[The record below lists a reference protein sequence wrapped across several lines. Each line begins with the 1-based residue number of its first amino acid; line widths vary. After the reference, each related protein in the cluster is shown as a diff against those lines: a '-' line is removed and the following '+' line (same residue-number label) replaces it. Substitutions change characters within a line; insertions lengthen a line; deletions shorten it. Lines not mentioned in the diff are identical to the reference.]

1 LGHQPTRAIV
11 SPADRR
17 RTITS
22 FPRGGDPTGD
32 VHEHLDRLIDELKD
46 GGRIRTAPV
55 ERAFRTVERHR
66 FLRGFSRW
74 DPATS
79 RPVPVAFDPALPSEE
94 ALRVIYSDQAL
105 GTRFRDGLPS
115 SSSSQPSVMADMLE
129 ALELEPGM
137 RVLEI
142 GTGTGYN
149 AALLAE
155 IVGSRGSVVT
165 LDIDAGIA
173 TEAEKAL
180 TAMGYGSVQVV
191 VRDGAE
197 GVPEDA
203 AFDRILVT
211 VGCPDLSVRWQEQL
225 TEEGRMVV
233 PLEHAGLHP
242 LVLLTKGGQGLEGRF
257 IAWTAFIPIRGLLHQ
272 ELPWPPVFVRE
283 RETDAARELPAWEG
297 FGIGTPIPGWGI
309 PGDVMDF
316 FLFLALTD
324 RRAVALPP
332 PPSSIGDRWEV
343 GLTDSSG
350 SALAGSGG
358 IRASGDQDLLA
369 DLMRHHD
376 SWEEAAR
383 PAIGDWHM
391 TFTSGNAGTKT
402 PVGLVVERA
411 NYRQVVTRAN

>member
-1 LGHQPTRAIV
+1 V
-11 SPADRR
+11 SL
-17 RTITS
+17 
-22 FPRGGDPTGD
+22 TGD
-32 VHEHLDRLIDELKD
+32 VHEHLDRLVHELND
-46 GGRIRTAPV
+46 GGRIRTALV

-79 RPVPVAFDPALPSEE
+79 LPVPVEFDPAQPSGE

-115 SSSSQPSVMADMLE
+115 SSSSQPSIMADMLE

-155 IVGSRGSVVT
+155 IVGGQGSVVT
-165 LDIDAGIA
+165 QDIDAGIA
-173 TEAEKAL
+173 AEAEEAL
-180 TAMGYGSVQVV
+180 LAMGYGSVRVV
-191 VRDGAE
+191 ARDGAE

-203 AFDRILVT
+203 PFDRILVT
-211 VGCPDLSVRWQEQL
+211 VGCPDLSLRWQEQL
-225 TEEGRMVV
+225 TEHGRIVV

-242 LVLLTKGGQGLEGRF
+242 LVMLTKGNEGLEGRF
-257 IAWTAFIPIRGLLHQ
+257 FAWTAFIPIRGLLHQ
-272 ELPWPPVFVRE
+272 DLPWPAVFVRE
-283 RETDAARELPAWEG
+283 QETGAAQELPAWEG
-297 FGIGTPIPGWGI
+297 FGIGAPIPGWGI
-309 PGDVMDF
+309 PRDVMDL

-332 PPSSIGDRWEV
+332 PPSAIGDRWEV
-343 GLTDSSG
+343 GLMDSSG

-358 IRASGDQDLLA
+358 IRASGNGDLLW

-376 SWEEAAR
+376 SWEAAER
-383 PAIGDWHM
+383 PAVEDWHV
-391 TFTSGNAGTKT
+391 TFTSRNAGPKT
-402 PVGLVVERA
+402 PAGLVVERA
-411 NYRQVVTRAN
+411 NFRQVVTRAR

>member
-1 LGHQPTRAIV
+1 LGSPVHSGESLARGPTTTASRA
-11 SPADRR
+11 
-17 RTITS
+17 
-22 FPRGGDPTGD
+22 PRGGDPTAD
-32 VHEHLDRLIDELKD
+32 VHEHLDRLVNELKD
-46 GGRIRTAPV
+46 GGRIRTALV

-79 RPVPVAFDPALPSEE
+79 LPVPVQFDPARPSGE
-94 ALRVIYSDQAL
+94 ALGVIYSDQAL

-129 ALELEPGM
+129 ALELDRGM
-137 RVLEI
+137 RVMEI

-155 IVGSRGSVVT
+155 IVGGRDSVVT
-165 LDIDAGIA
+165 LDVDAGIA
-173 TEAEKAL
+173 AEAEEAL
-180 TAMGYGSVQVV
+180 GAMGYGSVRVV
-191 VRDGAE
+191 ARDGAE

-203 AFDRILVT
+203 PFDRILVT
-211 VGCPDLSVRWQEQL
+211 VGCPDLSFRWQEEL

-242 LVLLTKGGQGLEGRF
+242 LVMLTKANEGLEGRF
-257 IAWTAFIPIRGLLHQ
+257 FAWTAFIPIRGLLHQ
-272 ELPWPPVFVRE
+272 ELPWPAVFVRDQKH
-283 RETDAARELPAWEG
+283 TARKLPVWDG
-297 FGIGTPIPGWGI
+297 FGIGSPIPGWGI

-343 GLTDSSG
+343 GLMDSSG

-358 IRASGDQDLLA
+358 IRTSGDQDLLS

-376 SWEEAAR
+376 SWEEAGR

-391 TFTSGNAGTKT
+391 TFGPRTAGTKR

-411 NYRQVVTRAN
+411 NYRQVVTRAR

>member
-1 LGHQPTRAIV
+1 MGVVHQ
-11 SPADRR
+11 
-17 RTITS
+17 
-22 FPRGGDPTGD
+22 
-32 VHEHLDRLIDELKD
+32 HLDRLVDELKD
-46 GGRIRTAPV
+46 GGRIRTALV

-66 FLRGFSRW
+66 FLREFSRW

-79 RPVPVAFDPALPSEE
+79 QPVPVQFDPARPSEE
-94 ALRVIYSDQAL
+94 VLRVIYSDQAL

-137 RVLEI
+137 RVMEI

-165 LDIDAGIA
+165 EDIDPGSAA
-173 TEAEKAL
+173 EAEEAL
-180 TAMGYGSVQVV
+180 GAIEHGSVRVV
-191 VRDGAE
+191 ARDGAE

-203 AFDRILVT
+203 PFDRILVT
-211 VGCPDLSVRWQEQL
+211 VGCPDFSIRWHEQL

-242 LVLLTKGGQGLEGRF
+242 LVLLTKGSQGLEGRF
-257 IAWTAFIPIRGLLHQ
+257 FAWTAFIPIRELLHQ
-272 ELPWPPVFVRE
+272 ELPWPTVYVRE
-283 RETDAARELPAWEG
+283 QKDGARKLPPWDG

-309 PGDVMDF
+309 PRDVMDF

-343 GLTDSSG
+343 GITDSSG

-358 IRASGDQDLLA
+358 IRASGDQDLFS
-369 DLMRHHD
+369 DLVRHHD

-383 PAIGDWHM
+383 PAIEDWHM

-411 NYRQVVTRAN
+411 NYRQVVTRAR

>member
-1 LGHQPTRAIV
+1 V
-11 SPADRR
+11 SLA
-17 RTITS
+17 
-22 FPRGGDPTGD
+22 GD
-32 VHEHLDRLIDELKD
+32 VHEHLDRLVHELKD
-46 GGRIRTAPV
+46 GGRIRTALV

-79 RPVPVAFDPALPSEE
+79 LPVPVAFDPARPSEE

-129 ALELEPGM
+129 VLELEAGM

-165 LDIDAGIA
+165 QDIDAGIA
-173 TEAEKAL
+173 AEAEEAL
-180 TAMGYGSVQVV
+180 LAMGYGSVRVV
-191 VRDGAE
+191 ARDGAE

-203 AFDRILVT
+203 PFDRILVT
-211 VGCPDLSVRWQEQL
+211 VGCPDLSFRWQEQL
-225 TEEGRMVV
+225 TEQGRIVL

-242 LVLLTKGGQGLEGRF
+242 LVMVTKGNEGLEGRF
-257 IAWTAFIPIRGLLHQ
+257 FGWTAFIPIRGLLHQ
-272 ELPWPPVFVRE
+272 ELPWPAVFVRDQQ
-283 RETDAARELPAWEG
+283 TDAAQELPGWGG

-309 PGDVMDF
+309 PRDVMDF

-324 RRAVALPP
+324 QRAAALPP
-332 PPSSIGDRWEV
+332 PPSAIGDRWEV
-343 GLTDSSG
+343 GLMDSSG
-350 SALAGSGG
+350 WALAGSGG
-358 IRASGDQDLLA
+358 IRASGNGDLLS

-376 SWEEAAR
+376 SWEAAAR
-383 PAIGDWHM
+383 PAIEDWH
-391 TFTSGNAGTKT
+391 TAFTSRNAGAKT
-402 PVGLVVERA
+402 PAGLVVERA
-411 NYRQVVTRAN
+411 NYRQVVTPAS

>member
-1 LGHQPTRAIV
+1 MVLP
-11 SPADRR
+11 
-17 RTITS
+17 RTDDNRGS
-22 FPRGGDPTGD
+22 EFPSQGGDPTGD
-32 VHEHLDRLIDELKD
+32 AHEHLDRLVDELKNS
-46 GGRIRTAPV
+46 GGIRTALV

-79 RPVPVAFDPALPSEE
+79 RPIPVQFDSARPSEE

-115 SSSSQPSVMADMLE
+115 SSTSQPSVMADMLE

-155 IVGSRGSVVT
+155 IVGSRGSLAT
-165 LDIDAGIA
+165 LDIDPGIA
-173 TEAEKAL
+173 AEAEEAL
-180 TAMGYGSVQVV
+180 TAMGYSSVRVV
-191 VRDGAE
+191 ARDGAE
-197 GVPEDA
+197 GVPEDGP
-203 AFDRILVT
+203 FDRILAT
-211 VGCPDLSVRWQEQL
+211 VGCPDLSFRWQEQL
-225 TEEGRMVV
+225 TEEGRIVV

-242 LVLLTKGGQGLEGRF
+242 LVMLTKGGQGLEGRF
-257 IAWTAFIPIRGLLHQ
+257 FAWTAFIPIRGLLHQ
-272 ELPWPPVFVRE
+272 ELPWPAVFVRDQ
-283 RETDAARELPAWEG
+283 ETDPARELPPWDG
-297 FGIGTPIPGWGI
+297 FGLGTPIPGWGI
-309 PGDVMDF
+309 PRDVMDF

-332 PPSSIGDRWEV
+332 PPSSIGDRWQV

-358 IRASGDQDLLA
+358 IRASGDHDLLS

-376 SWEEAAR
+376 SWEAAGR
-383 PAIGDWHM
+383 PAIEDWHI
-391 TFTSGNAGTKT
+391 TFSSHNAGTKT

-411 NYRQVVTRAN
+411 NYRQVVTRAR

>member
-1 LGHQPTRAIV
+1 LPRTDDNASRV
-11 SPADRR
+11 SLAE
-17 RTITS
+17 
-22 FPRGGDPTGD
+22 GDPTGD
-32 VHEHLDRLIDELKD
+32 VHQHLDRLVDELKD
-46 GGRIRTAPV
+46 GGRIRTTLV

-66 FLRGFSRW
+66 FLREFSRW

-79 RPVPVAFDPALPSEE
+79 QAASVQFDPARPSEE

-115 SSSSQPSVMADMLE
+115 SSTSQPSVMADMLE

-165 LDIDAGIA
+165 VDIDPGIA
-173 TEAEKAL
+173 AEAEEAL
-180 TAMGYGSVQVV
+180 LAMGYGSVRVV
-191 VRDGAE
+191 ARDGAE

-203 AFDRILVT
+203 PFDRILAT
-211 VGCPDLSVRWQEQL
+211 VGCPDLSFRWQEQL
-225 TEEGRMVV
+225 TEEGRIAV

-242 LVLLTKGGQGLEGRF
+242 LVMLTNANEGLEGRF
-257 IAWTAFIPIRGLLHQ
+257 FAWTAFIPIRGLLHQ
-272 ELPWPPVFVRE
+272 ELPWPAVFVRE
-283 RETDAARELPAWEG
+283 RETDPARELPAWDG

-309 PGDVMDF
+309 PRDVMDF

-343 GLTDSSG
+343 GLMDSSG

-358 IRASGDQDLLA
+358 IGASGDQDLLP

-376 SWEEAAR
+376 SWEEAGR
-383 PAIGDWHM
+383 PAIEDWHIA
-391 TFTSGNAGTKT
+391 FSPRNAGTKT

-411 NYRQVVTRAN
+411 NYRQIVVTRAS

>member
-1 LGHQPTRAIV
+1 
-11 SPADRR
+11 
-17 RTITS
+17 
-22 FPRGGDPTGD
+22 
-32 VHEHLDRLIDELKD
+32 
-46 GGRIRTAPV
+46 
-55 ERAFRTVERHR
+55 
-66 FLRGFSRW
+66 
-74 DPATS
+74 
-79 RPVPVAFDPALPSEE
+79 
-94 ALRVIYSDQAL
+94 
-105 GTRFRDGLPS
+105 
-115 SSSSQPSVMADMLE
+115 MADMLE
-129 ALELEPGM
+129 ALELEQGM

-155 IVGSRGSVVT
+155 IVGSRGSVAT

-173 TEAEKAL
+173 AEAEEAL
-180 TAMGYGSVQVV
+180 GAMGYGSVRVV

-203 AFDRILVT
+203 PFDRILVT
-211 VGCPDLSVRWQEQL
+211 VGCPDLSFRWQEQL

-242 LVLLTKGGQGLEGRF
+242 LVMLSKGNEGLEGRF
-257 IAWTAFIPIRGLLHQ
+257 FAWTAFIPIRGLLHH

-283 RETDAARELPAWEG
+283 RETDAARELPAWDG
-297 FGIGTPIPGWGI
+297 FGMGTPIPGWGI

-358 IRASGDQDLLA
+358 IRASGDQDLLS
-369 DLMRHHD
+369 DLMMHHD
-376 SWEEAAR
+376 SWDAAAR
-383 PAIGDWHM
+383 PAIEDWHI
-391 TFTSGNAGTKT
+391 TFSSRAAGTKT
-402 PVGLVVERA
+402 PVGLVVQRA

>member
-1 LGHQPTRAIV
+1 LGSPVHSGDSLARGPTTTASRA
-11 SPADRR
+11 
-17 RTITS
+17 
-22 FPRGGDPTGD
+22 PRGGDPTAD
-32 VHEHLDRLIDELKD
+32 VHEHLDRLVDELKD
-46 GGRIRTAPV
+46 GERIRTALV
-55 ERAFRTVERHR
+55 ERAFRTVERHW
-66 FLRGFSRW
+66 FLREFSRW

-79 RPVPVAFDPALPSEE
+79 LPVPVQFDPARPSEE

-155 IVGSRGSVVT
+155 IVGSRGSVATV
-165 LDIDAGIA
+165 DIDAGIA
-173 TEAEKAL
+173 AEAEEAL
-180 TAMGYGSVQVV
+180 MAMGYGSVRVV

-197 GVPEDA
+197 GVPERA
-203 AFDRILVT
+203 PFDRILVT

-242 LVLLTKGGQGLEGRF
+242 LVMLTKGNEGLEGRF
-257 IAWTAFIPIRGLLHQ
+257 FAWTAFILIRGLLHQ
-272 ELPWPPVFVRE
+272 ELAWPPVFVRE
-283 RETDAARELPAWEG
+283 RETDAARELPVWDG

-332 PPSSIGDRWEV
+332 PPSSIGNRWEV

-358 IRASGDQDLLA
+358 IRTLGDQDLLS
-369 DLMRHHD
+369 DLVRHHD
-376 SWEEAAR
+376 SWEEAGR
-383 PAIGDWHM
+383 PAIEDWHI
-391 TFTSGNAGTKT
+391 TFSSRTAGTKT
-402 PVGLVVERA
+402 PVGLVVERG
-411 NYRQVVTRAN
+411 NYRQVVTRAR

>member
-1 LGHQPTRAIV
+1 V
-11 SPADRR
+11 SL
-17 RTITS
+17 
-22 FPRGGDPTGD
+22 TGD
-32 VHEHLDRLIDELKD
+32 VHEHLDRLVHELKD
-46 GGRIRTAPV
+46 GGRIRTALV

-79 RPVPVAFDPALPSEE
+79 LPVPVEFDPAQPSGE

-115 SSSSQPSVMADMLE
+115 SSSSQPSIMADMLE

-155 IVGSRGSVVT
+155 IVGGQGSVVT
-165 LDIDAGIA
+165 QDIDAAIA
-173 TEAEKAL
+173 AEAEEAL
-180 TAMGYGSVQVV
+180 LAMGYGSVRVV
-191 VRDGAE
+191 ARDGAE

-203 AFDRILVT
+203 PFDRILVT
-211 VGCPDLSVRWQEQL
+211 VGCPDLSLRWQEQL
-225 TEEGRMVV
+225 TEHGRIVV

-242 LVLLTKGGQGLEGRF
+242 LVMLTKGNESLEGRF
-257 IAWTAFIPIRGLLHQ
+257 FAWTAFIPIRGLLHQ
-272 ELPWPPVFVRE
+272 DLPWPAVFVRE
-283 RETDAARELPAWEG
+283 QETGAAQELPAWEG
-297 FGIGTPIPGWGI
+297 FGIGAPIPGWGI
-309 PGDVMDF
+309 PRDVMDF

-332 PPSSIGDRWEV
+332 PPSAIGDRWEV
-343 GLTDSSG
+343 GLMDSSG

-358 IRASGDQDLLA
+358 IRASGNGDLLS

-376 SWEEAAR
+376 SWEAAAR
-383 PAIGDWHM
+383 PAIEDWHV
-391 TFTSGNAGTKT
+391 TFTSRNAGAKT
-402 PVGLVVERA
+402 PAGLVVERA
-411 NYRQVVTRAN
+411 NFRQVVTRAR